1 MERGEGLD
9 KLHEKA
15 KTNIYFSDIP
25 IYVFAFVV
33 EMLKNGFKRRLS
45 TKIIFEEK
53 VRCISK

>member
-1 MERGEGLD
+1 MTERRWRWRGDGLE

-33 EMLKNGFKRRLS
+33 EMLKNVLKEDYLP
-45 TKIIFEEK
+45 K
-53 VRCISK
+53 